1 MPRDEVLAG
10 NGAQRSHHAA
20 DRGHHPCP
28 LPAARC
34 NLHRDVH
41 RRRQHHDISGN
52 ERRYPLVRRVA
63 RIVDEGIEIGHVPS
77 ARAQCDADRA
87 ADEAEAGDQR
97 AARSGHQRDIRMSV
111 RSTVCD
117 VETSKYGRCTVTRGR
132 LDFAEISAALY
143 LPTAFEASIFRF
155 ICSATGTTA
164 FTSVA
169 MSPLRKY
176 AGGLAA
182 LRLFVASGATV
193 L

>member
-1 MPRDEVLAG
+1 MIRPPPRSTLFPYTTLF
-10 NGAQRSHHAA
+10 RS
-20 DRGHHPCP
+20 
-28 LPAARC
+28 
-34 NLHRDVH
+34 
-41 RRRQHHDISGN
+41 
-52 ERRYPLVRRVA
+52 
-63 RIVDEGIEIGHVPS
+63 
-77 ARAQCDADRA
+77 
-87 ADEAEAGDQR
+87 
-97 AARSGHQRDIRMSV
+97 ARSGHQRDIRMSV
-111 RSTVCD
+111 RSPVCD

-143 LPTAFEASIFRF
+143 LPTAFEVSIFRF
-155 ICSATGTTA
+155 IFSATGTTA